1 MAKIKILAPYVLI
14 LILFIIIIFQ
24 SQYPKSDLKNRLN
37 ELHKQNDSLLLN
49 IKLKQNEI
57 TKLDS
62 VTNIYKDKVEKNKIE
77 LTALKIKADNF
88 KIKYN
93 EEHNRI
99 NTLSNGNVVNE
110 FTNAFE

>member
-1 MAKIKILAPYVLI
+1 MTKIKILAPYVLI
-14 LILFIIIIFQ
+14 LVLFIIIIFQ

-37 ELHKQNDSLLLN
+37 ELHKQNDSLFLN

-62 VTNIYKDKVEKNKIE
+62 VTNIYKDKIEKNKIE

-99 NTLSNGNVVNE
+99 NTLSNRNTVNE

>member
-1 MAKIKILAPYVLI
+1 MAKIKILAPYILI
-14 LILFIIIIFQ
+14 LILFTVITL
-24 SQYPKSDLKNRLN
+24 QYQHPKSDLENRLN
-37 ELHKQNDSLLLN
+37 ELHKQNDSLLLD

-62 VTNIYKDKVEKNKIE
+62 VANVYKDKVEKDKTE

>member
-1 MAKIKILAPYVLI
+1 MAKIKILAPYILI

-24 SQYPKSDLKNRLN
+24 FQYPKSDLENSLN
-37 ELHKQNDSLLLN
+37 KLHKQNDSLLLN

-62 VTNIYKDKVEKNKIE
+62 VTNIHKDKVEKNEIE

-99 NTLSNGNVVNE
+99 NTLSNRNVVNE

>member
-1 MAKIKILAPYVLI
+1 MAKIKILAPYILI
-14 LILFIIIIFQ
+14 LILFIIIVFQ
-24 SQYPKSDLKNRLN
+24 SQHPKSDLENRLN
-37 ELHKQNDSLLLN
+37 ELHKQNDSLLLD

-62 VTNIYKDKVEKNKIE
+62 VTNIYKDKVEKDKTE
-77 LTALKIKADNF
+77 LTLLKIKADNF

-99 NTLSNGNVVNE
+99 NTLSNRNVVNE